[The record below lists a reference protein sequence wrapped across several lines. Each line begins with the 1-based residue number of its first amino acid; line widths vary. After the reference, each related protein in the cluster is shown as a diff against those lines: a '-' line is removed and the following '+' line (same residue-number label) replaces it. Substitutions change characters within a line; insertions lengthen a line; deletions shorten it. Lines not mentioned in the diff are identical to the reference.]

1 MNTDYENRM
10 ESWIDDHIGMCGT
23 CEFKKR
29 GCCSAI
35 MSPCYCEKVKDNNGC
50 DEYMVK
56 KGIHLV

>member
-50 DEYMVK
+50 DEYIPQ
-56 KGIHLV
+56 KGVLL